1 MAKLRPLG
9 DKILV
14 KRLEADLSARVGAE
28 SLAHTRAT
36 LQALIDTNPTKEP
49 S

>member
-14 KRLEADLSARVGAE
+14 KRVEAEIEDQSRHRAAR
-28 SLAHTRAT
+28 HR
-36 LQALIDTNPTKEP
+36 
-49 S
+49 